1 MGMSRTQLKE
11 SLAARDAELAFACD
25 LVSYLDRLDNPAI
38 SQAMHGARAYA
49 EELASRRR
57 ARKARID
64 TLQQQVQR
72 AFGHQIDRGLNQEI
86 FMGQNVTAKRNYP
99 TREEIE
105 TAARVCEQLGHRVT
119 ALALRNRLERSDA

>member
-1 MGMSRTQLKE
+1 MMGMSRTQLKE

-25 LVSYLDRLDNPAI
+25 LVGYLDRSINPAVGE
-38 SQAMHGARAYA
+38 ALEGARHYA

-57 ARKARID
+57 ARKARI
-64 TLQQQVQR
+64 T
-72 AFGHQIDRGLNQEI
+72 AAAQEKEKP
-86 FMGQNVTAKRNYP
+86 MGQNVTAERNEP

-105 TAARVCEQLGHRVT
+105 TAAKVCEQLGHRVT